1 MSVLELI
8 LDAKEDEEGGDIF
21 IIAELAN
28 AHQGDPTTAQLLVTS
43 AANGGADAVKF
54 QIYFANELFSPSHS
68 EYTKFKNREWSFDV
82 WKSLVVYA
90 RESGLQVGADVFGNN
105 SLNLALSLD
114 IDFLKIHSSDVS
126 NYSLIQQ
133 IAQTSC
139 PLLLSAGGTTMLE
152 LTEAIEAGE
161 DIQRSRVCMMF
172 GYQGFPT
179 EIDDLHILRMN
190 TIQRTFGIHVGLAD
204 HIDADLDMAIHL
216 PLIALGQGCRIFEKH
231 ITYNRS
237 AKGTDYYSSLEP
249 KEFQQFVNQLRS
261 GLVALGSKEITM
273 GEAENNYRSRMKK
286 HVTAGESLKSGTILT
301 EDKLILHRVE
311 DHGLFPVPISNWE
324 GKKLLN
330 SIEKGHVLCY
340 KDIEQQVGV
349 CIVARFKSS
358 RLPGKALLEI
368 AGKPSLAHLIERTQL
383 MKDIARPVLCTTIQS
398 EDDDLEKVARSFG
411 VDVIRGDRENVLSRL
426 TKAIDKFGF
435 DIILRVTGDDILFD
449 PYHAKLL
456 VNYLRQHNLDYVSSK
471 NLPGGTEAEAFTAST
486 LKMIERYAENPDY
499 TEYLTYYVQDPSFS
513 CGELPVDEKY
523 RRDYSLSLDTEED
536 LRHLR
541 KVLEAIYDEAQP
553 YTLDQF
559 IEYID
564 DNPSLFGSIVEGNR
578 DSQEIRD
585 KTKLD
590 FSLAL

>member
-105 SLNLALSLD
+105 SLNLAFSLD

-126 NYSLIQQ
+126 KYSLIQQ

-152 LTEAIEAGE
+152 LTEAIEAVE

-301 EDKLILHRVE
+301 DDKLRLARIENHELSP
-311 DHGLFPVPISNWE
+311 LPMSSWI
-324 GKKLLN
+324 GKKLLRSVKKN
-330 SIEKGHVLCY
+330 HVFRY
-340 KDIEQQVGV
+340 EDIEQSAGL
-349 CIVARFKSS
+349 CIVARLHSS
-358 RLPGKALLEI
+358 RLPNKALADI
-368 AGKPSLAHLIERTQL
+368 VGKPSLGHLFERAQIVEHVS
-383 MKDIARPVLCTTIQS
+383 KPVLCTTTNP
-398 EDDDLEKVARSFG
+398 EDDELVKLAFSYG
-411 VDVIRGDRENVLSRL
+411 IDVIRGDSKNVLSRL
-426 TKAIDKFGF
+426 ISAINEFGF
-435 DIILRVTGDDILFD
+435 DIVLRVTGDDILLD
-449 PYHAKLL
+449 PLHVESLI
-456 VNYLRQHNLDYVSSK
+456 NYLRRHNLDYVSAK
-471 NLPGGTEAEAFTAST
+471 DLPGGTEAEAFTASA
-486 LKMIERYAENPDY
+486 LKTIERYAKDPDY
-499 TEYLTYYVQDPSFS
+499 TEYLTYYVDDPSFA
-513 CGELPVDEKY
+513 CGKLPIEEKY
-523 RRDYSLSLDTEED
+523 RRAYSLSLDTQED
-536 LRHLR
+536 LHLVR
-541 KVLEAIYDEAQP
+541 RILESIYDDEKP
-553 YTLDQF
+553 YTLEQVIKYMD
-559 IEYID
+559 E
-564 DNPSLFGSIVEGNR
+564 NPSLSSPFTAGREERRNIK
-578 DSQEIRD
+578 D
-585 KTKLD
+585 KTKLN
-590 FSLAL
+590 FGLA

>member
-152 LTEAIEAGE
+152 LTEAIEAVE

-301 EDKLILHRVE
+301 DDKLRLARIENHELSP
-311 DHGLFPVPISNWE
+311 LPMSSWI
-324 GKKLLN
+324 GKKLLRSVKKN
-330 SIEKGHVLCY
+330 HVFRY
-340 KDIEQQVGV
+340 EDIEQSAGL
-349 CIVARFKSS
+349 CIVARLHSS
-358 RLPGKALLEI
+358 RLPNKALADI
-368 AGKPSLAHLIERTQL
+368 VGKPSLGHLFERAQIVEHVS
-383 MKDIARPVLCTTIQS
+383 KPVLCTTTNP
-398 EDDDLEKVARSFG
+398 EDDELVKLAFSYG
-411 VDVIRGDRENVLSRL
+411 IDVIRGDSKNVLSRL
-426 TKAIDKFGF
+426 ISAINEFGF
-435 DIILRVTGDDILFD
+435 DIVLRVTGDDILLD
-449 PYHAKLL
+449 PLHVESLI
-456 VNYLRQHNLDYVSSK
+456 NYLRRHNLDYVSAK
-471 NLPGGTEAEAFTAST
+471 DLPGGTEAEAFTASA
-486 LKMIERYAENPDY
+486 LKTIERYAKDPDY
-499 TEYLTYYVQDPSFS
+499 TEYLTYYVDDPSFA
-513 CGELPVDEKY
+513 CGKLPIEEKY
-523 RRDYSLSLDTEED
+523 RRAYSLSLDTQED
-536 LRHLR
+536 LHLVR
-541 KVLEAIYDEAQP
+541 RILESIYDDEKP
-553 YTLDQF
+553 YTLEQVIKYMD
-559 IEYID
+559 E
-564 DNPSLFGSIVEGNR
+564 NPSLSSPFTAGREERRNIK
-578 DSQEIRD
+578 D
-585 KTKLD
+585 KTKLN
-590 FSLAL
+590 FGLA